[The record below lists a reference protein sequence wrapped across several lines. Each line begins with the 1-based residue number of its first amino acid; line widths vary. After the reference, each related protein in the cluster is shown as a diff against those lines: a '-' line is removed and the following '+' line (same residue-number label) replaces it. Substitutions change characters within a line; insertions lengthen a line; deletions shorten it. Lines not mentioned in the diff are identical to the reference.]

1 MGKIGRRRELVALGF
16 ALALVVGACGSSA
29 STSNPF
35 GVPGGGGGGGGGGSG
50 GTGSSLTSGLS
61 SNLDQLTSYKFSWTV
76 FGSSSGT
83 AASPG
88 DSGTFGISGVVV
100 NKPTKAMSVNS
111 FGIQYIQIGTQLWSS
126 FDNGSTWN
134 PGDSSTDL
142 TSMLPTKDYA
152 GYFDSNATG
161 FKVAGTETKNG
172 VQCVHYKGDSSVS
185 GLYQSVA
192 GVSATFQADLW
203 VATDGNYPVSGVY
216 GFSGSAGGQSGSFGY
231 SFDITNI
238 NDNSNQVTAPT
249 NVVAIPS

>member
-1 MGKIGRRRELVALGF
+1 MGKIGHRRELVAFGF
-16 ALALVVGACGSSA
+16 ALALVVGACGSSS
-29 STSNPF
+29 STSNPLGLPG
-35 GVPGGGGGGGGGGSG
+35 GVPGGGGGN
-50 GTGSSLTSGLS
+50 GSSLTSGLS

-88 DSGTFGISGVVV
+88 DSGTMATSGVVV
-100 NKPTKAMSVNS
+100 NKPAKAMSVNS
-111 FGIQYIQIGTQLWSS
+111 FGIQYIQIGAQQWSS

-142 TSMLPTKDYA
+142 TSLLPTKY
-152 GYFDSNATG
+152 YSTWFDTNSTG
-161 FKVAGTETKNG
+161 FKVAGDESKNG
-172 VQCVHYKGDSSVS
+172 VQCVHFKGDSSL
-185 GLYQSVA
+185 GAMYQVA
-192 GVSATFQADLW
+192 GVSASFTADLW
-203 VATDGNYPVSGVY
+203 VAKDGNYPVSGTY
-216 GFSGSAGGQSGSFGY
+216 GFSASSGGQAGTFGY